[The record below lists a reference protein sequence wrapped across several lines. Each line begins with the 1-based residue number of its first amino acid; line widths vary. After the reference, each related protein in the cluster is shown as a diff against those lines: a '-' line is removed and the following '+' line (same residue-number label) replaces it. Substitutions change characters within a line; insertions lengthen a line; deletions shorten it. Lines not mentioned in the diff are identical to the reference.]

1 MNPED
6 ILREITKPMSRPDPF
21 PLYTEARAAGI
32 CRQHDGAYLVSRHRD
47 VTALLHD
54 PRISSDPHNVAEPD
68 EPPPAILPFIRQDP
82 PGHDRLRRVAMHQ
95 FGPPDHAEL
104 VSSLEPAIRG
114 RIDALL
120 TGLAGRTELDVV
132 EDFAYPLPVTVICD
146 LLGVPKAD
154 EPQFRDWADALVR
167 SAGAQDQE
175 NAAELEDL
183 GKTTEGSLAGYLGRL
198 IVAERAN
205 PGDNLLSRLVNDPSP
220 DHLSDTDLLATG
232 ILLLV
237 AGHETTVNLIS
248 NGTLTMLR
256 HPDLAERLRTQPGI
270 ALRVVEELL
279 RMESPVQYLPNRVAT
294 ADIDIAGTTIPKGA
308 RVVLLLAAANRD
320 PDGFAEPDTFDPGR
334 RANQHFGFGGGIHY
348 CFGAP
353 LARLEAQLA
362 LTALAQRLENP
373 RLVGDPPPYRPSPV
387 LRGPLHLPI
396 ELDAVAAS

>member
-1 MNPED
+1 
-6 ILREITKPMSRPDPF
+6 MSRPDPF

-198 IVAERAN
+198 IVAER
-205 PGDNLLSRLVNDPSP
+205 
-220 DHLSDTDLLATG
+220 
-232 ILLLV
+232 
-237 AGHETTVNLIS
+237 ETTVNLIS